1 MIVTL
6 ENNQEKVSIP
16 EALEADLTKAMNV
29 VAELEA
35 LSPQTEVDITLV
47 DDDAIH
53 ELNRTYRGIDRP
65 TDVLSFALDEG
76 EEEPEVDDDEIE
88 HLLGDVIISAP
99 TAVRQGE
106 EYGHGLEREMTY
118 LAVHGMLHL
127 LGYDHMEEKDKLIM
141 RKREEEVL
149 RRLDLAEEN
158 FGG

>member
-47 DDDAIH
+47 DDAAIH

-65 TDVLSFALDEG
+65 TDVLSFAIDEG

>member
-47 DDDAIH
+47 DDAAIH

-65 TDVLSFALDEG
+65 TDVLSFDLDEG

>member
-47 DDDAIH
+47 DDAAIH

-127 LGYDHMEEKDKLIM
+127 LGYDHREEKDKLIM